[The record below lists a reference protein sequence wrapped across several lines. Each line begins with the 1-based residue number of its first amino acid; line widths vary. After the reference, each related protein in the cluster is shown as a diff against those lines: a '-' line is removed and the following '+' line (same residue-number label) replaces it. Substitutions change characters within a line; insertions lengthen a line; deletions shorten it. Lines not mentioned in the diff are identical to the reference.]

1 MAAVDISGQDSNV
14 LDGSGFREAI
24 ERRVDLKR
32 RNEAHVE
39 NRVHQQRDEAVNH
52 EQKEQEFEA
61 GRIAGGEP
69 QRHTQLHQ
77 PIFRSLRG

>member
-1 MAAVDISGQDSNV
+1 MAAIDILGQDSNV

-39 NRVHQQRDEAVNH
+39 NRVHQHRDEAVNH
-52 EQKEQEFEA
+52 DQKEQEFEA

-69 QRHTQLHQ
+69 QSHT
-77 PIFRSLRG
+77 PIFRSLKG